1 VVAGA
6 GFGEVCDAGGNV
18 ELDGEVCAGGGGVV
32 AGAEA
37 GEAGVEAPGC
47 AAFWSVLSLRP
58 VQPARASRLAVRTV
72 VA

>member
-1 VVAGA
+1 MVAGA
-6 GFGEVCDAGGNV
+6 GFAEVCDAGGSV
-18 ELDGEVCAGGGGVV
+18 ELDGEVCTGGGVA
-32 AGAEA
+32 AGVVA

-47 AAFWSVLSLRP
+47 AAFWSVLSLWP